1 MAKQAHLI
9 LNVLNQMPNPMNMV
23 SKLMFENGRAVQDW
37 MANIIYPDR
46 FLPIWDTEKAKHTVF
61 RDWHQWF
68 WNDSNSDFFQTW
80 KRHMDHLNQTVPK
93 KWMQKDNI
101 YDGGYKS
108 SWSKGYLIGKI
119 QHDTTL

>member
-1 MAKQAHLI
+1 
-9 LNVLNQMPNPMNMV
+9 
-23 SKLMFENGRAVQDW
+23 